1 MTRKITKIVLII
13 ALCTSM
19 FSCSVFKS
27 SKRLDLTPFANS
39 MISVAGDIQYS
50 LLQHQATRL
59 KTFLKPGPATKQ
71 FQIRK
76 EKIRNIIRS
85 TISYSIQIVTLAES
99 NISDKD
105 KAAGLADYLQGL
117 KRPVL
122 ETPEPV
128 LNLTKEQMDKIISDV
143 RKQKKLLDALS
154 AAQPL
159 IDEVASE
166 MGDLADEAKMY
177 LDAANAEVSQ
187 QWQNEYQPVLW
198 ADNEMQESQIRSIE
212 ALYHLKQY
220 RTGQSTTI
228 DSVFIID
235 PQLREVV
242 SPGKKATSADI
253 MELES
258 RLIYKL
264 GTVGEMRKQFKADI
278 EAYYVGI
285 EELKGVHSAYN
296 KALRDAR
303 NSVLLWSRAHNAMS
317 KGVTDPAQIDL
328 LGLMLNAAK
337 KVAPIPF

>member
-1 MTRKITKIVLII
+1 MINKIIKLFLVVAFSTMVFG
-13 ALCTSM
+13 CSM
-19 FSCSVFKS
+19 FMA
-27 SKRLDLTPFANS
+27 SKRLDLSPFANS

-50 LLQHQATRL
+50 LLQHQASRL
-59 KTFLKPGPATKQ
+59 KTFLKPGPATEAFK
-71 FQIRK
+71 IRK
-76 EKIRNIIRS
+76 NKIRNIIRS
-85 TISYSIQIVTLAES
+85 TISYSIQIVTLGES

-105 KAAGLADYLQGL
+105 KAAGLADYLQGIT
-117 KRPVL
+117 RPVL
-122 ETPEPV
+122 DTPEPI
-128 LNLTKEQMDKIISDV
+128 LNLTQKQMDQIINNV
-143 RKQKKLLDALS
+143 RKQKNLLDALS
-154 AAQPL
+154 AAQPV

-198 ADNEMQESQIRSIE
+198 ADNEMQESQIRSIQ

-220 RTGQSTTI
+220 RTGQSMAI

-242 SPGKKATSADI
+242 VPGKKATSADI

-278 EAYYVGI
+278 ESYYMGI
-285 EELKGVHSAYN
+285 EELQAVHTAYN

-303 NSVLLWSRAHNAMS
+303 NSVLLWSRAHNALG

-328 LGLMLNAAK
+328 LGMMLSAAK
-337 KVAPIPF
+337 KIAPIP